1 MGRANWR
8 FPGFS
13 AERPEVSNCLKL
25 ILQKRLVL
33 VNCRGKL
40 LDCSYSKKYGRDYSV
55 D

>member
-1 MGRANWR
+1 MGRANWK

-13 AERPEVSNCLKL
+13 AEKPEVFNCLKL